1 MKSDGF
7 ERRPGKRYDMPITFG
22 PTELPDVSRWGWLR
36 GVDVS
41 FITAYDHA
49 RRLVPTCLDVPR
61 EPVVLFS
68 RRSFGGVDYLGGRG
82 YEELCVGIGV
92 SHHDGEQKRRGYY
105 WVVLWVDDM
114 RAAAVGR
121 EIAGWPKIGAEFAPV
136 AERGSDWSFSM
147 AEYGTPLVTG
157 SITDTKPVDDVI
169 FQKIADGASQGS
181 YGFCWRH
188 VPAIAGGRGID
199 QVTRFHSA
207 GEITKAVVGTGELC
221 IEKPTRRQAPHSA
234 RIMATLA
241 QLPVVRMLPGYV
253 AEGSVNLDRRT
264 ITALT
269 GGSLTPAGAVTDS

>member
-1 MKSDGF
+1 MRSHGF
-7 ERRPGKRYDMPITFG
+7 ERQPGNRYDMPITFG

-36 GVDVS
+36 GVDIS
-41 FITAYDHA
+41 FITAYDSA
-49 RRLVPTCLDVPR
+49 RPLVPACLDLPS

-68 RRSFGGVDYLGGRG
+68 RRSFDGVDYLGERG

-92 SHHDGEQKRRGYY
+92 SHHDGEHKRRGYY

-136 AERGSDWSFSM
+136 ADRDGQWSFSM
-147 AEYGTPLVTG
+147 TEYGTSLVTG
-157 SITDTKPVDDVI
+157 SITDAKPVDDVI
-169 FQKIADGASQGS
+169 FNKIAGGASQGS

-188 VPAIAGGRGID
+188 VPAISGGRGID
-199 QVTRFHSA
+199 QVTRFHSS
-207 GEITKAVVGTGELC
+207 GEITKAFVGSSELS
-221 IEKPTRRQAPHSA
+221 INNPSAQQAPHSA
-234 RIMATLA
+234 RIIATLA
-241 QLPVVRMLPGYV
+241 QLPILRMLPGYI

-269 GGSLTPAGAVTDS
+269 GGSLTPAGSRA